1 MMSRVKK
8 GMVAGFVATLAVS
21 ILEAVNLLAGPWF
34 DSFPGLVAILV
45 GMEGN
50 LAVGWAVHFVTGTVI
65 LGGLFGYLCPRL
77 PTSEPETKG
86 ILFAVAAFVVMMLGV
101 FMVGN
106 YRTFSGDGGF
116 GNVAWMLVT
125 HAMFGIVLGNT
136 YARLVAR
143 EKRLAKDMGGA
154 QPAH

>member
-21 ILEAVNLLAGPWF
+21 ILEALNLLAGPWF

-50 LAVGWAVHFVTGTVI
+50 LVVGWAVHFVTGTVI

-77 PTSEPETKG
+77 PTSEAETKG
-86 ILFAVAAFVVMMLGV
+86 ILFAVGAFVVMMLGV
-101 FMVGN
+101 FMIGN

-125 HAMFGIVLGNT
+125 HAVFGIVLGNT